1 MMNLI
6 QNHSKRFNLLL
17 LLIASSMFFM
27 KTCTWLTIIF
37 VVYNLIYIKKIQFDK
52 KIIYKGLLISAP
64 LILEILMFW
73 NNDSFILGLKSIEK
87 SLTLLLFPIFIIGN
101 YNIINT
107 ERLLK
112 NYSVVSTILLIL
124 FFIRFIIFYP
134 ILIKKYINGID
145 LIEMGYKYAESIGI
159 HAPALNMHVVFI
171 SLINLYFLI
180 KRYNSSTFL
189 INLSNLFFFI
199 SSFFFVLFINT
210 RTALICFTVSFIF
223 MIFYQFNF
231 YENYK
236 KSIKTILL
244 ITILSLITFFFYLK
258 NNPYMVEKYTKVT
271 FGHMDKIGRLDE
283 IKDPQ
288 IHVFNSLV
296 TRISIWKSSLE
307 LSKDHLIFGFGAS
320 DNKKEL
326 INYYKK
332 TNQKF
337 LAKYEFPV
345 HNQILDFLL
354 KYGILGVITFF
365 IYIGNIFFLGL
376 KLKNEIVL
384 SFFIIFFISNLTDDF
399 LIRFDGIV
407 FSGFWISIF
416 SCMLLKKIYND

>member
-1 MMNLI
+1 MNLI

-52 KIIYKGLLISAP
+52 KIIYKGLLIAAP

-180 KRYNSSTFL
+180 KRYSSSKL
-189 INLSNLFFFI
+189 WINISNLFFFI
-199 SSFFFVLFINT
+199 FSFFFVLFINT

-223 MIFYQFNF
+223 MVFYQFKF

-236 KSIKTILL
+236 KSIINILL
-244 ITILSLITFFFYLK
+244 ITFLSLITFFFYLK

-307 LSKDHLIFGFGAS
+307 LSKNHLLFGFGAS

-326 INYYKK
+326 ISYYKK